1 MRMRWILLAALL
13 AACKRPDPQTDAAVS
28 LESPA
33 TATLF
38 LKAAPVVGAKRRESS
53 ELSMT
58 VAMTVDGGRSIVSVS
73 EVVKR
78 TEEILAVSGN
88 AITKAKVT
96 FDSVQSTQPST
107 IAGKTFVVEAKNG
120 NLEVRDARDLPVSN
134 AEAKEVEKHLKNLG
148 KPDPMVAA
156 LPVDGVVAG
165 QKVEGV
171 ARVITDQLK
180 DSGDG
185 MTVDD
190 VVVSFK
196 ERRGDD
202 GVFDVALKLTK
213 DEGLTKMTIAVKGDV
228 WVSTKTSSTTRMDL
242 SGPVT
247 IAGGP
252 DGTGTMSMKLDAKGL

>member
-1 MRMRWILLAALL
+1 MRMRWILLAASL
-13 AACKRPDPQTDAAVS
+13 AACRKPEPQSDAAAS
-28 LESPA
+28 LERPA

-38 LKAAPVVGAKRRESS
+38 RKAAPVVGAKRQESS

-58 VAMTVDGGRSIVSVS
+58 VAMTADGGRADVSVS

-78 TEEILAVSGN
+78 TEQILAVSGN
-88 AITKAKVT
+88 AITKTTVT

-107 IAGKTFVVEAKNG
+107 IAGKTFVVEAKTG
-120 NLEVRDARDLPVSN
+120 KLEVRDSHDHSVSD
-134 AEAKEVEKHLKNLG
+134 AEAKEVEKHMKNLG
-148 KPDPMVAA
+148 KPDPMVEA
-156 LPVDGVVAG
+156 LPADGVVPG

-180 DSGDG
+180 DSGEG
-185 MTVDD
+185 MTVGD

-202 GVFDVALKLTK
+202 GIFDVALKLTK

-242 SGPVT
+242 TGPVT
-247 IAGGP
+247 ISGGP
-252 DGTGTMSMKLDAKGL
+252 SGTGTMSMKLDAKGL